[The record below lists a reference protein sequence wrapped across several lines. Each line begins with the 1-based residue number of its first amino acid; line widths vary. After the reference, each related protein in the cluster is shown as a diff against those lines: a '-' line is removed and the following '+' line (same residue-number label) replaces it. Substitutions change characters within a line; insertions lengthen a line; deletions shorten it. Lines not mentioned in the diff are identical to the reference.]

1 MSLSMQEKFRRNQ
14 AKREKAV
21 KAAEYK
27 AGEHA
32 RRSAAAR
39 IAAEV
44 RADARLD
51 DVINGKVAPRNEREQ
66 RAYDR
71 EFYGFED

>member
-1 MSLSMQEKFRRNQ
+1 MALSMQEKFRRNQ
-14 AKREKAV
+14 AKREKAAKV
-21 KAAEYK
+21 AEYK

-32 RRSAAAR
+32 RRSEAAR
-39 IAAEV
+39 IAAAV
-44 RADARLD
+44 RADTRLA
-51 DVINGKVAPRNEREQ
+51 DVIAGKAEPRNAREQ